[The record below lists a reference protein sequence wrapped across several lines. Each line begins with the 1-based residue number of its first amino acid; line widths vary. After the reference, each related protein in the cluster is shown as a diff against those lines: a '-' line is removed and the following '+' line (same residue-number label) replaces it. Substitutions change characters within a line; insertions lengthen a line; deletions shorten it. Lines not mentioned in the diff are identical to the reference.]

1 MMLKRSDIVQI
12 PFPFSD
18 LTHQKRRPALLLSI
32 PGAFGDFLAAA
43 VTSQA
48 GHDDAISLQ
57 DDDIVEGRLP
67 KASWVRATK
76 LHQAVVID
84 ILAMATF
91 VACSYGAIMIS
102 PYAGFLSFAPRHQ
115 FQTTEKEIFYGY

>member
-18 LTHQKRRPALLLSI
+18 LTHQKRRPVLLLTA
-32 PGAFGDFLAAA
+32 PDTFGDFLAAA

-48 GHDDAISLQ
+48 GHDDAILLQ

-67 KASWVRATK
+67 KASWIRATR
-76 LHQAVVID
+76 LFSLNRDAVIVTLGNLKPEAFERIH
-84 ILAMATF
+84 
-91 VACSYGAIMIS
+91 G
-102 PYAGFLSFAPRHQ
+102 
-115 FQTTEKEIFYGY
+115 EICVRLGCKPCK

>member
-1 MMLKRSDIVQI
+1 MILKPSDIIQI

-18 LTHQKRRPALLLSI
+18 ISQQKRRPVLLLTA
-32 PGAFGDFLAAA
+32 PDTFGDFLAAA

-57 DDDIVEGRLP
+57 DGDIIEGRLP

-76 LHQAVVID
+76 LFSLNRDIVIVTLGNLKAEAFER
-84 ILAMATF
+84 IHGEICVRLG
-91 VACSYGAIMIS
+91 CSCMGLS
-102 PYAGFLSFAPRHQ
+102 PG
-115 FQTTEKEIFYGY
+115 